1 MKTNKIMNMKK
12 LIIFSTIG
20 IGLIIALLY
29 ACSEDFLETVPTGS
43 ANNVI
48 LANAKGVDMLL
59 TGAYAGIDGTPTTSG
74 SLPGS
79 VSNWVFG
86 GFASDDAYKGQG
98 QGGEAQ
104 SVPIELYTADAA
116 TPYLEGRWSVDYNT
130 IQRANDVLRVM
141 EQATDIPEA
150 KKTLIKAQA
159 LFIRGFMHF
168 EAIRVFNYIP
178 YITETDVASEVPNTD
193 PNVAWAGIESD
204 LKFAYENLP
213 PTWAD
218 VGRATRYAAAA
229 VLAKVYIFQKKWDNA
244 KPLLDAI
251 ITSEQYELMDNFED
265 NFMIAHRNNK
275 ESIFEIQ
282 YSIFDGSSGNA
293 NAGYGQYAVNGM
305 ISVDGMISCCGG
317 YQPSQTLVNAFQVDP
332 ATGLPSL
339 DKDTLSNLK
348 NDMGIESYTYF
359 VQDTVTPVDPRLD
372 YTVGRRGVPFLDVGV
387 MRGKSWIREQAYGGP
402 YINRK
407 YQFKKSDIGINSNTS
422 GWATGLNVNN
432 YRAVRYAHVLLL
444 RAEVAA
450 ETGDLPYAT
459 ELVNEIRNR
468 AANNVVMG
476 RCRTFELLS
485 QDGLNVDYSVP
496 AANYLINPY
505 PATFP
510 DIDYARKAIYAEQRL
525 ELAMEGFRFFDLVR
539 WGLAE
544 KYINL
549 FIKQDS
555 KFRNYLGGSV
565 FQKKHE
571 YWPVPQTQLDLQPDV
586 LIQNPLW
593 E

>member
-1 MKTNKIMNMKK
+1 MKTIKILNMKK
-12 LIIFSTIG
+12 LIIFSSIG
-20 IGLIIALLY
+20 IGLIVTLLY
-29 ACSEDFLETVPTGS
+29 ACTGDFLETMPTGS
-43 ANNVI
+43 ANNVV

-59 TGAYAGIDGTPTTSG
+59 IGAYAGIDGTPTTDG

-104 SVPIELYTADAA
+104 SVVIELYTADAT
-116 TPYLEGRWSVDYNT
+116 TPYLEGRWKVDYNT
-130 IQRANDVLRVM
+130 IQRANDVLRIM
-141 EQATDIPEA
+141 EQATDISDA
-150 KKTLIKAQA
+150 NKTLIKAQA

-168 EAIRVFNYIP
+168 EAIRVFKYIP
-178 YITETDVASEVPNTD
+178 YITETDVAAEVSNSD
-193 PNVAWAGIESD
+193 PAEAWAGIESD

-213 PTWAD
+213 VSWTE
-218 VGRATRYAAAA
+218 VGRATKYAAAA
-229 VLAKVYIFQKKWDNA
+229 VLAKVYIFQKKWNDA
-244 KPLLDAI
+244 KPLLDVI
-251 ITSEQYELMDNFED
+251 ITSGKFDLMPNFED
-265 NFMIAHRNNK
+265 NFMIAKRNNI

-305 ISVDGMISCCGG
+305 ISIDGMISCCGG
-317 YQPSQTLVNAFQVDP
+317 YQPSQTLVNSFQVDP
-332 ATGLPSL
+332 VTGLPFL
-339 DKDTLSNLK
+339 DKDTLTNFK
-348 NDMGIESYTYF
+348 HDMGIQSTTLF

-372 YTVGRRGVPFLDVGV
+372 YTVGRRGVPFLDAGI
-387 MRGKSWIREQAYGGP
+387 MRGRSWIREQDYGGP
-402 YINRK
+402 YVNRK

-459 ELVNEIRNR
+459 QLVNQIRDR

-476 RCRTFELLS
+476 RCRTFVLAG
-485 QDGLNVDYSVP
+485 QTGLNVDYSVP

-510 DIDYARKAIYAEQRL
+510 DIDYARKAIYMEQRL

-539 WGLAE
+539 WGTAE
-544 KYINL
+544 KMINL

-555 KFRNYLGGSV
+555 KFRNYMGGSV

-571 YWPVPQTQLDLQPDV
+571 YWPVPQSQLDLQPDV
-586 LIQNPLW
+586 LIQNPDW